1 MSHRRR
7 GAVREAAELSE
18 KIYSFLLKDL
28 AKASA
33 DNRSHGHS
41 IAYQA
46 ADGLQAR
53 GSCWE
58 EKSIHEATRSLTK
71 WRKVKKSAVNEIT
84 WVPSSDFVDDS
95 SIHSQFKG
103 AIS

>member
-1 MSHRRR
+1 
-7 GAVREAAELSE
+7 
-18 KIYSFLLKDL
+18 LKDL
-28 AKASA
+28 AEASA

-46 ADGLQAR
+46 PDGLQAK

-71 WRKVKKSAVNEIT
+71 WRKEKKSAVNDIT
-84 WVPSSDFVDDS
+84 RVASSDFVDES
-95 SIHSQFKG
+95 SIHS
-103 AIS
+103 